1 VLRWRKYAS
10 SQPPFDA
17 ERMPDVADN
26 TEKIAELDAVLQAGT
41 KSTMVDGVSVTIDLE
56 AIRRERD
63 RLIAADDMRASDRPR
78 VVGFNLGSF

>member
-1 VLRWRKYAS
+1 
-10 SQPPFDA
+10 
-17 ERMPDVADN
+17 MADN

-41 KSTMVDGVSVTIDLE
+41 KSTMVDGVSVTMDLE

-63 RLIAADDMRASDRPR
+63 RLIASDDMRASDRPR